1 MKELWLAISNFFTST
16 INQLDLLNYLDIAIV
31 AVIIYQ
37 VLKLTR
43 RTRANQVIKGLIL
56 VLVALW
62 FANLFKLQAIRWLLG
77 YVVGAG
83 AVVLVILFQP
93 ELRSALE
100 HMGRGANIDTI
111 RHLSENYD
119 GREITDEIIR
129 ALSNLSKRKV
139 GALIVIEQKTGLRD
153 VAATGTAIDA
163 AISSALLEN
172 IFEPN
177 TPLHDGAVLI
187 SFGRI
192 AAAGCYL
199 TLTDDSGLSRELGT
213 RHRAA
218 IGVTE
223 GRDCLSLIVSEET
236 GIISYAQNG
245 RLTRY
250 LDADRLKELL
260 TPIFAPKPKESL
272 LAQLL
277 KKEGNSDEK

>member
-16 INQLDLLNYLDIAIV
+16 INQLDLLNYIDIAIV
-31 AVIIYQ
+31 SVIIYQ

-62 FANLFKLQAIRWLLG
+62 LANLFKLQAIRWLLG

-100 HMGRGANIDTI
+100 HMGRGANIESI

-119 GREITDEIIR
+119 GKEITEEIIR
-129 ALSNLSKRKV
+129 ALSNLSRRKV

-153 VAATGTAIDA
+153 VAATGTTIDSV
-163 AISSALLEN
+163 ISSALLEN

-199 TLTDDSGLSRELGT
+199 NLTEDSGLSRELGT

-277 KKEGNSDEK
+277 KKEGNSNEK

>member
-1 MKELWLAISNFFTST
+1 MKELWLAVSNFFTST
-16 INQLDLLNYLDIAIV
+16 INQLDLLNYIDIAIV

-62 FANLFKLQAIRWLLG
+62 LANLFKLQAIRWLLG

-111 RHLSENYD
+111 RHLSESYD

-153 VAATGTAIDA
+153 VASTGTMIDSV
-163 AISSALLEN
+163 ISSALLEN

-199 TLTDDSGLSRELGT
+199 TLTEDSGLSRELGT

-260 TPIFAPKPKESL
+260 TPIFAPKPKETL

-277 KKEGNSDEK
+277 KKEGHSDEK